1 MTTTIVSEIVTLKI
15 FQTQY
20 KSFEEI
26 VKVAKLN
33 NVYYKHLDKNE
44 KCKNFIFAPI
54 VSSEEEG
61 VVLYYEGENQSIP
74 GGANIYKYFAD
85 KGYEVIPNT
94 HSSLLIQAVKELTD
108 EKLEELGIPSYV
120 DIVIP
125 TPENSLLPDED
136 DYPCFL
142 EVSRYLGYRRLDLV
156 NFQGRVV
163 QLLCFSPPQEEK
175 IGFLIYKPLGS

>member
-1 MTTTIVSEIVTLKI
+1 MVS
-15 FQTQY
+15 
-20 KSFEEI
+20 
-26 VKVAKLN
+26 
-33 NVYYKHLDKNE
+33 HLDVFLAVGLYPGLSCAELVK
-44 KCKNFIFAPI
+44 KMGRKQ
-54 VSSEEEG
+54 VTYSS
-61 VVLYYEGENQSIP
+61 V
-74 GGANIYKYFAD
+74 YK
-85 KGYEVIPNT
+85 
-94 HSSLLIQAVKELTD
+94 LLKKLTE